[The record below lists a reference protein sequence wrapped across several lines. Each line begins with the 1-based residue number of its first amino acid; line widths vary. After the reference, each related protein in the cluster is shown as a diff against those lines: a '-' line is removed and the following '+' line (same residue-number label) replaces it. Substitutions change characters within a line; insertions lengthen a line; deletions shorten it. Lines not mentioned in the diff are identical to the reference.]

1 MTIFLTIIIFIAGL
15 CTVICIHELGHLLT
29 AKWFNV
35 YCEEFSIGFGPNL
48 IHINPKDK
56 KTKKPMWETSIN
68 IRCIPLGGYVAMI
81 GDDEDDD
88 LNNEDPDRKPIPKE
102 RTFNAVNHGKQAII
116 MIAGILMNVVLSY
129 VLFFCANFFCKT
141 QDAYTNKVN
150 IAQHYSYSYGSNKLE
165 NLDTAFYSL
174 GVRSNDEVVDFSISI
189 GEQGLKFVDGTG
201 YTLTDA
207 QVDHLK
213 NDIGVELNLNNH
225 LSKEQINY
233 SSLSESLTN
242 VLFKRNSLTGYE
254 YYDRDGNKIN
264 LSNKNNNEKIVFYL
278 PKDTSATMTLSIKY
292 LTFES
297 DYTVEKESEQTFNAL
312 EITSS
317 NEGSNPYY
325 FFPSMGV
332 KPYMTYSSFKTPSG
346 SKIEGDDHMSWKSFR
361 DSLAKSF
368 VDQGSGVSNV
378 FKAIGSLFTPSG
390 WQNVGGIISI
400 FTTTEQAVE
409 LGAYYVLWVWGMI
422 SINLAVMNLI
432 PIPGLDGWQL
442 LLCII
447 ESITRKKVSKKFK
460 TIASIIG
467 FSFVGVLAILLI
479 ILDIVRLFI

>member
-1 MTIFLTIIIFIAGL
+1 MKIFLTIIIFIAGL

-29 AKWFNV
+29 AKWFKV
-35 YCEEFSIGFGPNL
+35 YCEEFSIGFGPKL

-68 IRCIPLGGYVAMI
+68 IRCIPLGGYVAMV
-81 GDDEDDD
+81 GDEEDDD
-88 LNNEDPDRKPIPKE
+88 LNNQDPDRKPIPKE

-116 MIAGILMNVVLSY
+116 MIAGILMNVILSY
-129 VLFFCANFFCKT
+129 FLFFSANFFCKT

-150 IAQHYSYSYGSNKLE
+150 IYEHYSYTYGDNKLE
-165 NLDTAFYSL
+165 NLETAFHTL
-174 GVRSNDEVVDFSISI
+174 GVQSNDEIIDFTINI

-201 YTLTDA
+201 YTLTDE
-207 QVDHLK
+207 QVNHLK
-213 NDIGVELNLNNH
+213 NDIGVELNLTNH
-225 LSKEQINY
+225 LTGDNINY

-242 VLFKRNSLTGYE
+242 VLFKRSSLTGYE

-278 PKDTSATMTLSIKY
+278 PKDSSATMTISVKY
-292 LTFES
+292 LTYES
-297 DYTVEKESEQTFNAL
+297 NYQTQKESEHIFQAL

-317 NEGSNPYY
+317 NENSAAYY
-325 FFPSMGV
+325 FFPSMGL

-346 SKIEGDDHMSWKSFR
+346 NKIEGDDHMSWKSFR
-361 DSLAKSF
+361 DSIAKSF
-368 VDQGSGVSNV
+368 IDQGNGVSNV
-378 FKAIGSLFTPSG
+378 VMAIGSLFTPSG

-442 LLCII
+442 MLCII
-447 ESITRKKVSKKFK
+447 ESITKKKVSRKFK

-467 FSFVGVLAILLI
+467 FSIVGILAIALI
-479 ILDIVRLFI
+479 ILDIVRLII